1 MQKFEHPNFEV
12 KEYKVETSYGK
23 FCFEPLERGFGTTIG
38 NALRRVLLSSLPG
51 AAVFSIV
58 FHSQNVFHE
67 FTAVDYISE
76 DVTSIILNLKKLIIQ
91 VDDIENYDNEVF
103 KLKIEKEGSGE
114 VTGKDIITP
123 DNVRILNEDLHICT
137 IEEGGLLDMDL
148 NVRVG
153 RGYVSA
159 DYNKSLYHTKG
170 QVDERTIY
178 IDSIYTP
185 VEKTAYVV
193 EQTRVGQ
200 STKYDRVIFEVYTNG
215 AISPTK
221 AIALGSHILAGHF
234 QLLTSVDTI
243 QLEESEDL
251 FKNAKKEKQSVESAK
266 SIEELNLSVRA
277 YNCLKRDGIA
287 TVEELLEKT
296 EDEVMRI
303 RNLGRKSF
311 KELVDKV
318 HELGLSF
325 KQTS

>member
-1 MQKFEHPNFEV
+1 MQKFEYPNFEA
-12 KEYKVETSYGK
+12 KEYIVETNYGK
-23 FCFEPLERGFGTTIG
+23 FSFEPLERGFGTTIG

-58 FHSQNVFHE
+58 VHSQNVFHE
-67 FTAVDYISE
+67 FTAMDKISE

-103 KLKIEKEGSGE
+103 KLKIEKEGSGD

-123 DNVRILNEDLHICT
+123 ENIKILNEDLHICT

-159 DYNKSLYHTKG
+159 DYNKSLYHSKG
-170 QVDERTIY
+170 YGDERTIY

-185 VEKTAYVV
+185 VEKVSYLV

-200 STKYDRVIFEVYTNG
+200 SAKYDRVIFEVFTNG
-215 AISPTK
+215 AISPVK
-221 AIALGSHILAGHF
+221 AIALGSHILAKHF
-234 QLLTSVDTI
+234 MLLTNVDEI
-243 QLEESEDL
+243 DLESQANL
-251 FKNAKKEKQSVESAK
+251 FKNAKKEKNNAESAK

-296 EDEVMRI
+296 EDEVVKI
-303 RNLGRKSF
+303 RNLGKKSF

-318 HELGLSF
+318 HKLGLSF
-325 KQTS
+325 KQSS

>member
-12 KEYKVETSYGK
+12 KEYEVELNYGK
-23 FCFEPLERGFGTTIG
+23 FVFEPLERGFGTTIG

-58 FHSQNVFHE
+58 VHSQNVYHE
-67 FTAVDYISE
+67 FTAMDYIVE

-91 VDDIENYDNEVF
+91 IDDIENYDNEVF
-103 KLKIEKEGSGE
+103 KLKIEKEGSGD
-114 VTGKDIITP
+114 VTGKDIIVP

-137 IEEGGLLDMDL
+137 IEEGGRLDMDL

-170 QVDERTIY
+170 YIDEKTIY

-185 VEKTAYVV
+185 VEKVSYLV

-200 STKYDRVIFEVYTNG
+200 SAKYDRVIFEVFTNG
-215 AISPTK
+215 AISPAK
-221 AIALGSHILAGHF
+221 SIAIGSHILMEHF
-234 QLLTSVDTI
+234 KLLSKVYEIEIEPQD
-243 QLEESEDL
+243 SL
-251 FKNAKKEKQSVESAK
+251 FKNAKKEKNNAESAK
-266 SIEELNLSVRA
+266 LIEELNLSVRA
-277 YNCLKRDGIA
+277 YNCLKRDGIT

-296 EDEVMRI
+296 EDEVMKI
-303 RNLGRKSF
+303 RNLGKKSF
-311 KELVDKV
+311 KELVEKV
-318 HELGLSF
+318 HSLGLNF
-325 KQTS
+325 KSE